1 MKKRVIGI
9 VAAAAI
15 AALVIFRLVQ
25 PEAKDTPASL
35 PTVVAGHA
43 ETGSISVDTELTGTV
58 EPADMAYVI
67 PKAGGEITELLVKPG
82 DQVSAGQKLVHID
95 TKMVDSAKIAM
106 DTAQV
111 SVQDANRNLTRMQA
125 LAATGD
131 VSQQE
136 LENAQSQAR
145 QAQLQYDSAKI
156 NYNNQIGYA
165 DVTAPISGTV
175 ESVSVALHDNVAQG
189 SVICV
194 ISGQGGKEVTFYV
207 PDRII
212 QNINSG
218 DAVTVTK
225 NGTDYPGTITE
236 KNSMVDSTTALFK
249 VKASVGNVE
258 ALPTGVTVEVYV
270 TSEKADHAL
279 LVPSD
284 AVYYEGG
291 QPEVYV
297 LDGDTVHVKPVTTGI
312 YTAEKTQITDGIT
325 ADDEI
330 ITSWSSE
337 LYEGAKVQKSEN
349 AETSVAE
356 SGDGS
361 GNADSTGAEG
371 STDAADSTDAGS
383 GAGGAAGDAA
393 AAGSTAAAQ

>member
-9 VAAAAI
+9 IVAAALAG
-15 AALVIFRLVQ
+15 LVVFRLVQ
-25 PEAKDTPASL
+25 PETKDTAASL
-35 PTVVAGHA
+35 PAVVTGRA

-67 PKAGGEITELLVKPG
+67 PKAGGEITELLIKPG
-82 DQVSAGQKLVHID
+82 DQVAAGQKLVHID

-111 SVQDANRNLTRMQA
+111 SVQNANRNLTRMQA

-136 LENAQSQAR
+136 LENAQSQAQ

-156 NYNNQIGYA
+156 NYNNQISFA

-212 QNINSG
+212 QNINPG
-218 DAVTVTK
+218 DAVTVNK

-236 KNSMVDSTTALFK
+236 KSSMVDAATALFK

-258 ALPTGVTVEVYV
+258 ALPTGLTVEVYV
-270 TSEKADHAL
+270 TSERADNAL

-291 QPEVYV
+291 QAEVYV
-297 LDGDTVHVKPVTTGI
+297 LDGDTVHVKPVTIGI
-312 YTAEKTQITDGIT
+312 YTAEKSQITDGIT

-337 LYEGAKVQKSEN
+337 LYEGAKVQKADSSSDVSKADGQESAGEESTSAGEASGSES
-349 AETSVAE
+349 AAD
-356 SGDGS
+356 GDTV
-361 GNADSTGAEG
+361 ADST
-371 STDAADSTDAGS
+371 
-383 GAGGAAGDAA
+383 AAG
-393 AAGSTAAAQ
+393 Q